1 MSDFKPKCGCS
12 GIGSIPHKKYEKVI
26 DNIVKNYD
34 FPYWPQ
40 VCNRGFIESMYVQFS
55 EGMPSLNVDF
65 EKNHLFFDTKNDKG
79 LYEWYEKFIANDLE
93 HFKISKDY
101 AYGFYDFLERAKG
114 SEYVKGQIVGPIS
127 FGLAVFDQD
136 KKPILYD
143 QQFFEAVFSSLAMT
157 AIWQVK
163 KLKEISKNVIMFFD
177 EPSLCSY
184 GSAFTALE
192 KDVVIKSLNYVINSA
207 KQEGAIVGVHCC
219 GNTDWSLLMSTDTDI
234 ISFDAYNF
242 SDRLALYPNDV
253 KKFLE
258 RGSLAWGIVPTSED
272 IIKENTKSLVNKLEQ
287 KIEDF
292 TKEGID
298 KSLILEKMMI
308 TPSCGV
314 GSLEKKHADK
324 VLKTTLNVSKKMKKK
339 YFS

>member
-1 MSDFKPKCGCS
+1 MSDFNPKCGCS
-12 GIGSIPHKKYEKVI
+12 GIGSIPHKKYSKVI

-40 VCNRGFIESMYVQFS
+40 VCNRGFIESMYVQYS
-55 EGMPSLNVDF
+55 EGMPSLNIDF

-101 AYGFYDFLERAKG
+101 AYGLYDFLEKAKG

-143 QQFFEAVFSSLAMT
+143 QNFFEAVFSSLAMT

-258 RGSLAWGIVPTSED
+258 RGSFAWGIVPTSED
-272 IIKENTKSLVNKLEQ
+272 IIKENTKSLVKKLEQ
-287 KIEDF
+287 KIEEF

-298 KSLILEKMMI
+298 KDLILEKMMI

-314 GSLEKKHADK
+314 GSLEKKDADK
-324 VLKTTLNVSKKMKKK
+324 VLKTTL
-339 YFS
+339 

>member
-1 MSDFKPKCGCS
+1 MPDFKPRCGCS
-12 GIGSIPHKKYEKVI
+12 GIGSIPHEKYEKVI
-26 DNIVKNYD
+26 DNIIKNYD

-40 VCNRGFIESMYVQFS
+40 VCQRGFIESMYVQFS
-55 EGMPSLNVDF
+55 SPMPSLNVDF
-65 EKNHLFFDTKNDKG
+65 EKNSLVFDITDEPG
-79 LYEWYEKFIANDLE
+79 LYEWFGKYADFDVE
-93 HFKISKDY
+93 HFKIPKDY
-101 AYGFYDFLERAKG
+101 AYGFYDFIEKAKG
-114 SEYVKGQIVGPIS
+114 SEYVKGQVVGPIS
-127 FGLAVFDQD
+127 FGLAVFDHD
-136 KKPILYD
+136 KKPILYEPTY
-143 QQFFEAVFSSLAMT
+143 FESVICSLAIT
-157 AIWQVK
+157 SIWQVR
-163 KLKEISKNVIMFFD
+163 KLKELSNNVIIFFD

-192 KDVVIKSLNYVINSA
+192 KDVVVKSLNYVINSA
-207 KQEGAIVGVHCC
+207 KQEGAITGVHCC
-219 GNTDWSLLMSTDTDI
+219 GNTDWSLLMGLDMDI

-242 SDRLALYPNDV
+242 SDRLALYPNEV

-272 IIKENTKSLVNKLEQ
+272 IGKENTKSIVKKLEQ

-298 KSLILEKMMI
+298 KNLILEKMMI

-314 GSLEKKHADK
+314 GSLEKKQADK
-324 VLKTTLNVSKKMKKK
+324 VLKTTVKVSKSMKKK